1 MPHAFSYD
9 QKLIINIMM
18 ILIKKIPHFRKY
30 LISLSENR
38 IKNILYIKKNHCIKS
53 IQNYQ
58 LNTENQYFVC
68 HSIFSQKLYRGS
80 LR

>member
-9 QKLIINIMM
+9 KKLIINIIM
-18 ILIKKIPHFRKY
+18 ILIKKKIQHFRKY
-30 LISLSENR
+30 FISLSENR
-38 IKNILYIKKNHCIKS
+38 IINILNIKTIHGIKS

-58 LNTENQYFVC
+58 LNTENVC
-68 HSIFSQKLYRGS
+68 HNIFSQKLYRES

>member
-9 QKLIINIMM
+9 KKLIINIIM
-18 ILIKKIPHFRKY
+18 ILIKKKIPHFRKY
-30 LISLSENR
+30 FISLLENR
-38 IKNILYIKKNHCIKS
+38 IINILNIKTIHGIKS

-58 LNTENQYFVC
+58 LNTENVC
-68 HSIFSQKLYRGS
+68 HNIFSQKLYRES